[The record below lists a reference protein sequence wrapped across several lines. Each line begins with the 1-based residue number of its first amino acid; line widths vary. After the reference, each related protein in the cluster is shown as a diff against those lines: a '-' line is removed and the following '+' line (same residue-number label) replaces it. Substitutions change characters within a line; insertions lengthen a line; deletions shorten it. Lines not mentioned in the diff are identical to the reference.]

1 MTDNNDQAIG
11 IEVQHTISGRWSAW
25 QWLDRAAKIAVI
37 LIAIGVGVLV
47 WQSEPD
53 TVPASDL
60 TPATPAPTTAP
71 LVTEAPATP
80 IIGEG
85 GGCSEEQKRACKNML
100 CATDACAACCL
111 EDEAAP
117 QESCEALKIACDI
130 GDVDACIEAKTRHC
144 DLVDSASGYDGAQAT
159 PAAKIAEAQALIEEA
174 HEGIG
179 NVWHNDIHTG
189 QPDCSSECM
198 AAINDAA
205 SKTQE
210 ARGLLGA
217 DILGM
222 HTWDKNQTI
231 AHAFDAALYW
241 INQVNIGET
250 DSGDAAPHAL
260 YQLGILRDVLKP

>member
-1 MTDNNDQAIG
+1 MTDDNDRPGFTSDGGNGVDYVPVEA
-11 IEVQHTISGRWSAW
+11 HYTISGRWSAW
-25 QWLDRAAKIAVI
+25 EWLDRAAKIAVI
-37 LIAIGVGVLV
+37 LIAIGVGVLI

-85 GGCSEEQKRACKNML
+85 SGCSEEQKRACKNML

-111 EDEAAP
+111 DPEA
-117 QESCEALKIACDI
+117 
-130 GDVDACIEAKTRHC
+130 
-144 DLVDSASGYDGAQAT
+144 GYSGAQAT
-159 PAAKIAEAQALIEEA
+159 PPENIAEAQQLVEEA

-217 DILGM
+217 DVLGM
-222 HTWDKNQTI
+222 HTWDKDQTI

-260 YQLGILRDVLKP
+260 YQLGILRDALNQ